1 MESKEENIISWVRDY
16 SRGELSENSKKELE
30 SFLNESSENK
40 ALFNHYRCLYANG
53 RSIGFL
59 NQLNEEKAWKQIQS
73 SLSKSKIKIRKL
85 HLWLPYAA
93 AVAIIAIVST
103 ILIKQH
109 SSKID
114 FSKDYNFE
122 QLAQQGDI
130 SATITLADG
139 SRIKLEENQKQLIS
153 EEDGTQIAKD
163 SLNNI
168 IYTPKTTSN
177 EKLLFNAIDVPRG
190 GEFSLTLSDGTKVW
204 LNADT
209 KFRYPVKFS
218 NSKREVYITGEA
230 YFEVAHN
237 KQAPFVVHSHD
248 AKVKVLGTSFNVS
261 AYEDQEFIATT
272 LVEGAVQINNLGNE
286 KLLKPGYQSIIIRGR
301 DEIEIQEVD
310 TELYTSWVN
319 GVYEFENMELEYI
332 MTQLGRWYD
341 VKFFFT
347 EESFKHIKFTGAF
360 EKENSFEY
368 ALNLIERVAD
378 VDFAIKGKLV
388 VVGKE

>member
-40 ALFNHYRCLYANG
+40 ALFNHYRRLYANG
-53 RSIGFL
+53 RSVGFL
-59 NQLNEEKAWKQIQS
+59 NQLNEKKAWKQIQS
-73 SLSKSKIKIRKL
+73 RLSKSKIRKL
-85 HLWLPYAA
+85 HLLLPYAA

-103 ILIKQH
+103 ILIKEH
-109 SSKID
+109 SSEID

-130 SATITLADG
+130 CATITLADG
-139 SRIKLEENQKQLIS
+139 SRIKLEEKETQLIS
-153 EEDGTQIAKD
+153 EKDGTQITKD

-168 IYTPKTTSN
+168 IYTPKATSN

-218 NSKREVYITGEA
+218 SSKREVYLTGEA

-272 LVEGAVQINNLGNE
+272 LVDGAVQINNLGNK

-310 TELYTSWVN
+310 THLYTAWVN

-388 VVGKE
+388 VVGRE